1 MLTDPCGSGY
11 LVWRVTETPVFL
23 PPCLLMREEFL
34 LPGGKSWEVLY
45 SVPFAALLTS
55 PGLHAEPGTGRSL
68 CRLIQ
73 HLRAPASTEIKG
85 SLPWPEWS
93 WWWKTGLGSV
103 LQLTMLDPPG
113 PSKAAIRG
121 QGALQVD
128 ARVWHLHVIANR
140 LSIFGHQAE
149 SCGWDLWVEQTGWGE
164 RAACIEKGA

>member
-1 MLTDPCGSGY
+1 
-11 LVWRVTETPVFL
+11 
-23 PPCLLMREEFL
+23 MREEFL

-149 SCGWDLWVEQTGWGE
+149 SCGWDLAADAGGNVSHLDAVEFPDMQVFAIE
-164 RAACIEKGA
+164 RLDLDLDPVAPS